1 MRHPHK
7 CIYDTTCKTN
17 AAKKHFGYVSGN
29 TSAHNWFKWATTML
43 ENQTRGAFYWLFS
56 VAMVALY
63 HGFYAFARL
72 SCRVCI
78 TDGDDDM
85 IVALGGAF
93 DVLDAE
99 GVRLWGSH
107 PAGVILRRCHF
118 HLFTLNFNDFYKSF
132 VRRDGNVG
140 MEVRDWFVYAV
151 IHAET
156 QTEFLMAFK
165 AIRCAVENKETTAQF
180 SPAAQLQL
188 LCWLDARRLDYRSY
202 CRFVI
207 SGVVDDFENTT
218 NAGESAHHRLKSDVE
233 VNNKAELRVVARSD
247 LKNVAQLYAEH
258 AAMHQ
263 RRALEVALSAIPIEH
278 CARTHLCHHAA
289 DYVVKEFVESKKY
302 KVSECCDGSGC
313 ALVWRAFP
321 DKADEARSK
330 YPFRF
335 NRGPR
340 LLRED
345 SNGRIICPCPHFVAT
360 QKVCRHIIAFN
371 QGNFEPEDVHPRHL
385 KSYFVTDAMPDASP
399 FLGCVNRRS
408 PTAIFDALSV
418 CNDDDNSNN
427 NDDGCD
433 DHSDSAPQP
442 PRQRGHMYSMLTQK
456 SRALIEKW
464 NDVPVAASKLMR
476 YFEGFDAEMG
486 ERDSYRVAGGA
497 TSRPT
502 PSRGSY

>member
-1 MRHPHK
+1 
-7 CIYDTTCKTN
+7 
-17 AAKKHFGYVSGN
+17 
-29 TSAHNWFKWATTML
+29 ML
-43 ENQTRGAFYWLFS
+43 ENQTRSAFYWLFS
-56 VAMVALY
+56 VALVALY

-78 TDGDDDM
+78 TDGDDDI

-93 DVLDAE
+93 DVLDAK

-132 VRRDGNVG
+132 VRRDGSFG

-151 IHAET
+151 INAET
-156 QTEFLMAFK
+156 QKEFLMAFK
-165 AIRCAVENKETTAQF
+165 AIRSAVENKETTAQF
-180 SPAAQLQL
+180 TPAAQLQL
-188 LCWLDARRLDYRSY
+188 LCWLDARRLDYKSY
-202 CRFVI
+202 CRFVLSQ

-233 VNNKAELRVVARSD
+233 VNNKAELRIVARSD

-258 AAMHQ
+258 AAMHE
-263 RRALEVALSAIPIEH
+263 RRALEVALSATPIEH

-289 DYVVKEFVESKKY
+289 DYVVKEFLESKNY
-302 KVSECCDGSGC
+302 KVTECRDGSGC
-313 ALVWRAFP
+313 ALVWRSFS
-321 DKADEARSK
+321 DETRSK

-345 SNGRIICPCPHFVAT
+345 WNGRILCPCPHFVAT
-360 QKVCRHIIAFN
+360 QKVCRHILAFN
-371 QGNFEPEDVHPRHL
+371 EGNFGPEDVHRRHL
-385 KSYFVTDAMPDASP
+385 KLYFVADAMPDASL
-399 FLGCVNRRS
+399 FLGCINRR
-408 PTAIFDALSV
+408 PLTAIYEPLPA
-418 CNDDDNSNN
+418 CDDDDGNHQ
-427 NDDGCD
+427 NDCD
-433 DHSDSAPQP
+433 NHDQEHGAPDVP
-442 PRQRGHMYSMLTQK
+442 ARQIRGSMYSMLTQK

-476 YFEGFDAEMG
+476 FFDGFDAEMG
-486 ERDSYRVAGGA
+486 ERESYRVAGEA

-502 PSRGSY
+502 ASRGSY